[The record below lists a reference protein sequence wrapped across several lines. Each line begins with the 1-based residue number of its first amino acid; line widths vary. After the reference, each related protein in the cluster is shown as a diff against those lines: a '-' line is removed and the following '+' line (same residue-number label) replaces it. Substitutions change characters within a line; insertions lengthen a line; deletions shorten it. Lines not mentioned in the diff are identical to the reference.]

1 MNSKTVAIYV
11 RCSTHHQ
18 DIDLQQEQLTDFAQ
32 RRGWR
37 IHHVYADHG
46 VSGGKDSR
54 PALDQLMADARR
66 QAFDVVAVW
75 RFDRFGR
82 STAHLVNAL
91 NEFNELGI
99 DFVSLNEAVD
109 TSTASGRVLFSVI
122 AAMAEFER
130 ALIQERVKAGV
141 ARAQASGV
149 RFGRPH
155 KGFDVARA
163 IEMRKDG
170 ASYREI
176 AKTMGVSHVTVYKAL
191 KGC

>member
-1 MNSKTVAIYV
+1 MTTKCAAIYV

-18 DIDLQQEQLTDFAQ
+18 DIDLQQEQLIDLAK
-32 RRGWR
+32 RRGWT
-37 IHHVYADHG
+37 IYNVYSDQG
-46 VSGGKDSR
+46 ISGGKDSR
-54 PALDQLMADARR
+54 PALDLMMQDARR
-66 QAFDVVAVW
+66 KAFDVVAVW

-91 NEFNELGI
+91 NEFHRLGI

-109 TSTASGRVLFSVI
+109 TSTPSGRVLFSVI

-141 ARAQASGV
+141 ARAQANGV
-149 RFGRPH
+149 KFGRPH

-163 IEMRKDG
+163 IEMKQAG
-170 ASYREI
+170 ASYRQI
-176 AKTMGVSHVTVYKAL
+176 AKKMGVSHVTVHKAL
-191 KGC
+191 KDC